1 MHGYNSDYMHDDC
14 VIKFFIMTGKTV
26 NLDMMLARR
35 EARSHEQ
42 QKFLQAHSSPLIS
55 FSMNIPGPVKTNSL
69 INRAFMLGKNLLLS
83 KLEKINAEIL
93 DVSEIHED
101 TGDELL
107 LSVGNVS
114 PEILK
119 DIAVNIE
126 ENSHAGRLY
135 DIDVID
141 SSGRKLSRET
151 FRKCLICEK
160 QAQEC
165 ARSRIHSVSEMQ
177 KAVENLLQNLE

>member
-1 MHGYNSDYMHDDC
+1 
-14 VIKFFIMTGKTV
+14 MTGKIV
-26 NLDMMLARR
+26 DLDMMLARR

-42 QKFLQAHSSPLIS
+42 QKFLHDHHSPLIS
-55 FSMNIPGPVKTNSL
+55 FSMNIPGPVKTNEL
-69 INRAFMLGKNLLLS
+69 IRKAFMLGKNLLLS
-83 KLEKINAEIL
+83 QLEKISAQIL
-93 DVSEIHED
+93 EASEIHED

-107 LSVGNVS
+107 LSVGNVP

-126 ENSHAGRLY
+126 ENSQAGRLY

-141 SSGRKLSRET
+141 ADGRKLSRPT

-165 ARSRIHSVSEMQ
+165 ARSRTHSVREMQ
-177 KAVENLLQNLE
+177 KAVENLLQDFA